1 MPSVKDIEAE
11 SRHEHG
17 SENGESNK
25 EILAIRQFGE
35 GFLNKMVNE
44 EQLESQND
52 ENQENVEIKKQ
63 DAIQRM
69 IDLL

>member
-17 SENGESNK
+17 SENRESNK

-44 EQLESQND
+44 EQMESQND
-52 ENQENVEIKKQ
+52 ENQENIEIKKQ
-63 DAIQRM
+63 NAIQRM

>member
-1 MPSVKDIEAE
+1 VPSVKDIEAE
-11 SRHEHG
+11 SRQEHG
-17 SENGESNK
+17 SENGENNK

-44 EQLESQND
+44 EQMESQND
-52 ENQENVEIKKQ
+52 ENQENVERKKQ